1 MYLIKE
7 MQRWWG
13 AGILVAAGLSFLPIG
28 SFVLDPATSQVE
40 FFVPDNRGGF
50 TGVARNVQTTAV
62 IREQDGTFTAAIDAH
77 IDARSITTGSGLRDA
92 QMHRDFLRSDQ
103 FPMMAFQGTAVPT
116 SSLAALSF
124 SARVTGQLTIKG
136 TTRAVEF
143 PVRVIALQDSYTVD
157 GKFTLRMTD
166 FGIPIPQ
173 FFIFAASDPVTVTMR
188 LRFTSSP

>member
-1 MYLIKE
+1 MYLSRQ

-50 TGVARNVQTTAV
+50 TGVAGSVQTTVAV
-62 IREQDGTFTAAIDAH
+62 REREGTFTADIDAN
-77 IDARSITTGSGLRDA
+77 IDARSMTTGSGLRDT
-92 QMHRDFLRSDQ
+92 QMHRDFLLSDQ
-103 FPMMAFQGTAVPT
+103 YPVMAFRGTAVPT
-116 SSLAALSF
+116 GSLAALSF
-124 SARVTGQLTIKG
+124 PARVTGQLTIKG
-136 TTRAVEF
+136 TTREVEF
-143 PVRVIALQDSYTVD
+143 PVRVIALQDSYLVD

-166 FGIPIPQ
+166 FGIPIPR
-173 FFIFAASDPVTVTMR
+173 FFIFAASDPVVVTMR